1 MIREL
6 IDTDLETV
14 AGGLK
19 VGGDFTKIAQDVRLN
34 QRTDVHSNVNARG
47 FGATAYSDIA
57 AGNSATIV
65 QA

>member
-14 AGGLK
+14 AGGFK
-19 VGGDFTKIAQDVRLN
+19 VGGDFNRVKLDQTNDIRSTV
-34 QRTDVHSNVNARG
+34 TARG